1 MSEPALQDAQRR
13 RLENLQAVLAG
24 PAAKPGALPPA
35 AADSPG
41 RAGRERAAPGHH
53 RARNTLL
60 GGAGAAGLFI
70 LGKLKFLGLLAGVFK
85 LNTLATM
92 ILSVGLYAIEWG
104 VPFAV
109 GFVLLIFVHECG
121 HAIVLRREGI
131 PAGAPVFIPFLGA
144 VIAMRG
150 MPRDAYVEAKVG
162 LGGPVLG
169 SLAAWAVL
177 WAGHA
182 AGNPMLVN
190 IGHAGILINLFNLIP
205 VAPLDGGRIAGAF
218 SRSTLALGLRRR
230 GARAGADAF
239 AAAPRGAR
247 GGPVHP
253 VAPLEPP
260 RAGLPRH
267 PVAQPPGRRCRI
279 RGAGGGAVADTAG
292 RHGHPPGPR
301 VVGRRPARRR
311 SRIAELE

>member
-1 MSEPALQDAQRR
+1 MNAPATEDAYRR
-13 RLENLQAVLAG
+13 RIENLQAVLAG
-24 PAAKPGALPPA
+24 PATKPGSPPSPPPA
-35 AADSPG
+35 PSG
-41 RAGRERAAPGHH
+41 GH
-53 RARNTLL
+53 RTRNTLV

-70 LGKLKFLGLLAGVFK
+70 LGKLKFLGLLAGVLK

-104 VPFAV
+104 MPFAV

-131 PAGAPVFIPFLGA
+131 PAGAPVFVPFLGA

-182 AGNPMLVN
+182 AGSPMLVN

-218 SRSTLALGLRRR
+218 SRGVWIWGYVAGLLALLVTRSPLLLVVLVAGLFTLWRRWH
-230 GARAGADAF
+230 
-239 AAAPRGAR
+239 
-247 GGPVHP
+247 HP
-253 VAPLEPP
+253 VPGYHDIPP
-260 RAGLPRH
+260 RSRLAVGVAYAVLVMALAFTLPVGMTIH
-267 PVAQPPGRRCRI
+267 PDLG
-279 RGAGGGAVADTAG
+279 
-292 RHGHPPGPR
+292 
-301 VVGRRPARRR
+301 
-311 SRIAELE
+311 S

>member
-1 MSEPALQDAQRR
+1 MIDPSLQDAQRR

-24 PAAKPGALPPA
+24 PAAKPGSRPPTA
-35 AADSPG
+35 AAATPG
-41 RAGRERAAPGHH
+41 RAGQEPAAPGHH
-53 RARNTLL
+53 RARNTLV
-60 GGAGAAGLFI
+60 GGAGAVGLFI

-177 WAGHA
+177 FAGHA
-182 AGNPMLVN
+182 AGIPMLVN

-218 SRSTLALGLRRR
+218 SRSTWLWGYAAGVLALALTRSPLLLVVLVAGLFTLWRRWNHPVP
-230 GARAGADAF
+230 GYHDIPARSRMAVGVAYAVLVVALAFTLPAGLA
-239 AAAPRGAR
+239 
-247 GGPVHP
+247 VHP
-253 VAPLEPP
+253 DL
-260 RAGLPRH
+260 G
-267 PVAQPPGRRCRI
+267 
-279 RGAGGGAVADTAG
+279 
-292 RHGHPPGPR
+292 
-301 VVGRRPARRR
+301 
-311 SRIAELE
+311 S

>member
-1 MSEPALQDAQRR
+1 MIDPSLQGAQRR

-24 PAAKPGALPPA
+24 PAAKPGSRPPTA
-35 AADSPG
+35 AAAPG
-41 RAGRERAAPGHH
+41 RAGQEPAAPGHH

-92 ILSVGLYAIEWG
+92 ILSIGLYAIEWG

-177 WAGHA
+177 WAGH
-182 AGNPMLVN
+182 GWSSPMLVN

-218 SRSTLALGLRRR
+218 SRSTWLWGYAAGALALALTRSPLLLVVLVAGLFTLWRRWNHPVP
-230 GARAGADAF
+230 GYHDIPARSRLAVGVAYAVLVVALAF
-239 AAAPRGAR
+239 TLPVGLA
-247 GGPVHP
+247 VHP
-253 VAPLEPP
+253 DL
-260 RAGLPRH
+260 
-267 PVAQPPGRRCRI
+267 
-279 RGAGGGAVADTAG
+279 
-292 RHGHPPGPR
+292 GP
-301 VVGRRPARRR
+301 
-311 SRIAELE
+311 